1 MQKLKNAFDCL
12 HQIKSEI
19 DKSEKVFLFIDYDG
33 TLTEIKNKPEYAKPG
48 KKLIEFIN
56 TINNPKFAIIIISGR
71 PLKDLAKIL
80 NKMDL
85 TKINL
90 IGNHGAEI
98 KFAAINNN
106 VYKYS
111 NISMLNYKTIKILK
125 KKIREYAHDIENSQI
140 EEKPFSFAFH
150 YRNSPLKEMAKIK
163 ELINYL
169 EEQKKI
175 FKFRYLKMK
184 KVIEVMP
191 VNLNKG
197 SVIPIILKKYVKST
211 KYTKN
216 IFIIC
221 IGDDITDEDLF
232 NANKTGINIRVSRPH
247 SLTKTAASYYLK
259 NPDEVLS
266 FLEKIV
272 IL

>member
-1 MQKLKNAFDCL
+1 MQKLKNAFDFL
-12 HQIKSEI
+12 HQTKSEI
-19 DKSEKVFLFIDYDG
+19 NKSEKVFLFLDYDG
-33 TLTEIKNKPEYAKPG
+33 TLTEIKNNPEYAKPG

-56 TINNPKFAIIIISGR
+56 TTDNPKFVISIISGR
-71 PLKDLAKIL
+71 TLKDLVKIL
-80 NKMDL
+80 NKTDL

-111 NISMLNYKTIKILK
+111 DISMANYKTIKILK
-125 KKIREYAHDIENSQI
+125 KKIREYANNIANSQI
-140 EEKPFSFAFH
+140 EEKPFSFALH
-150 YRNSPLKEMAKIK
+150 YRNSPLKEMTKIK
-163 ELINYL
+163 ELTDYL
-169 EEQKKI
+169 KEQKKI
-175 FKFRYLKMK
+175 YKFRYLKMK
-184 KVIEVMP
+184 KVIEVLP
-191 VNLNKG
+191 TDLNKG
-197 SVIPIILKKYVKST
+197 SVVPLILEKYVKST
-211 KYTKN
+211 QYIKN
-216 IFIIC
+216 TFIIC

-232 NANKTGINIRVSRPH
+232 NANQTGINIKVSSLY